1 MSVGFV
7 LSRALSGL
15 AAAVFPGAR
24 EHGMLADFMKDS
36 RRRLVA
42 ASMVFYMAWFPPG
55 AMILLGGLCGAA
67 AALGAVLAFLYYR
80 RMVFREFGG
89 VTGDLAGYFLQLC
102 ELFMVLAAAVCHLA
116 IS

>member
-1 MSVGFV
+1 MSAGFV

-42 ASMVFYMAWFPPG
+42 ASMVFYMAVSAG

-67 AALGAVLAFLYYR
+67 AALGAILAFLYYR

>member
-1 MSVGFV
+1 
-7 LSRALSGL
+7 
-15 AAAVFPGAR
+15 
-24 EHGMLADFMKDS
+24 
-36 RRRLVA
+36 
-42 ASMVFYMAWFPPG
+42 MVFYMAVSAG

-67 AALGAVLAFLYYR
+67 AVLGAVLAFLYYR

-116 IS
+116 ISQTGGVL

>member
-1 MSVGFV
+1 
-7 LSRALSGL
+7 
-15 AAAVFPGAR
+15 
-24 EHGMLADFMKDS
+24 MKDS

-42 ASMVFYMAWFPPG
+42 ASMVFYMAVSAG
-55 AMILLGGLCGAA
+55 LMVVSGGVLGAA
-67 AALGAVLAFLYYR
+67 ALFGAVLAFLYYR

>member
-1 MSVGFV
+1 MSAGFI

-15 AAAVFPGAR
+15 AATVFPGAR

-42 ASMVFYMAWFPPG
+42 ASMVFYMAVSAG
-55 AMILLGGLCGAA
+55 LMVVSGGVLGAA
-67 AALGAVLAFLYYR
+67 ALFGAVLAFLYYR